1 MTGNTYEAL
10 SGDGS
15 RLLFQAAVTN
25 SLHLLGINADGSG
38 LHELPLAP
46 TPINGL
52 YSYGLD
58 GDGTTAF
65 YHLSY
70 APCCSS
76 GEELGVLNWDGND
89 RRVLLSNYSANQ
101 GSSGYGVG
109 THSIQLSH
117 DGSRLLFGDTSH
129 LFNTDG
135 SGRLELGW
143 SARFAVNN
151 VLEWG
156 FFRGLMNG
164 NATRFAYLTPA
175 GANNGEHLQIGSAEL
190 NPLDLGLA
198 PTITGASTSPPYITT
213 NGPSPLFAFHPAPT
227 NGLVADGG
235 TQAGILLGGI
245 ADPATWQGSTL
256 RDNGATGDAVKDD
269 GIYSDNTGYYYYHPT
284 IGPRTVRYKA
294 ELLGGDGKYHATAI
308 DTAPFFVVAGAP
320 STPPPAILAITPAN
334 APPGNPVTITGTGFD
349 PTANHNVIL
358 FGNVPAQVIS
368 VNPTATELVVLVPA
382 GLPAGPVTVTV
393 SSTGQTSGA
402 FNLGGDGAPAS
413 SLVLKMV
420 AGLEIYGTAGMTY
433 RIDYLRDVANPNSWA
448 ALTNI
453 VLSTNPYFWVDVSST
468 NQPKRFYRSVGMP

>member
-1 MTGNTYEAL
+1 MSWQGKTAL
-10 SGDGS
+10 IIGAGPAG
-15 RLLFQAAVTN
+15 LTAALEFLKQ
-25 SLHLLGINADGSG
+25 SEIK
-38 LHELPLAP
+38 
-46 TPINGL
+46 PI
-52 YSYGLD
+52 
-58 GDGTTAF
+58 
-65 YHLSY
+65 
-70 APCCSS
+70 
-76 GEELGVLNWDGND
+76 
-89 RRVLLSNYSANQ
+89 
-101 GSSGYGVG
+101 
-109 THSIQLSH
+109 
-117 DGSRLLFGDTSH
+117 
-129 LFNTDG
+129 
-135 SGRLELGW
+135 
-143 SARFAVNN
+143 
-151 VLEWG
+151 VLEASREIGG
-156 FFRGLMNG
+156 F
-164 NATRFAYLTPA
+164 
-175 GANNGEHLQIGSAEL
+175 S
-190 NPLDLGLA
+190 
-198 PTITGASTSPPYITT
+198 
-213 NGPSPLFAFHPAPT
+213 
-227 NGLVADGG
+227 
-235 TQAGILLGGI
+235 
-245 ADPATWQGSTL
+245 
-256 RDNGATGDAVKDD
+256 
-269 GIYSDNTGYYYYHPT
+269 
-284 IGPRTVRYKA
+284 RTVRYKA